1 MARWT
6 GEPNIDDVLAAADAW
21 RERCIIADGSLF
33 SNVALWTLEN
43 LQELKQRYVEN
54 PIEDAERSFYDKF
67 KEQLDGSR
75 PEVKKLAAEVLWFYL
90 LVPHHAK
97 FGPKKKRDQIRMVWE
112 WSGDA
117 LPDTPYL
124 NDEKLMGVSYPGTAY
139 LTRRHDE
146 ISFLLDF
153 LNSWKKLSHAER
165 DDLMQKDTPWGFVK
179 WLDKID
185 GADRRPIRNAVL
197 YFLFPDTLERNLSN
211 EHRRTIVSALKH
223 KLPQELRP
231 KGRNPSLL
239 ALDKAIYGLRNQFE
253 IEMKTTEIDFYRPP
267 IYQQWSMEIRENALN
282 KISAGLKKVLS
293 EHGLELRQC
302 GSKKKNLA
310 GCKPVDEATG
320 FWASPKDAT
329 NKPLRWI
336 IHIELKND
344 QVVARIPNQHGSRR
358 IAFANTAQ
366 ETSGALTTR
375 IIPAIKVETGKYV
388 FYETWEWLLLHAFFP
403 ALPKGS
409 SGQLFEDFNPETGRL
424 EYMDN
429 EQDYIAAALI
439 TLNGEDDLFTA
450 TELPRQ
456 IKYGEATKALSE
468 IINISPKLVTGAAAE
483 STEVAAEHAEEMAE
497 TAEAA
502 HAR

>member
-33 SNVALWTLEN
+33 SSATLWTLEN

-54 PIEDAERSFYDKF
+54 PIEDAKRSFYDKF

-75 PEVKKLAAEVLWFYL
+75 PEINKLAAEVLWLYL
-90 LVPHHAK
+90 LVPHHSK
-97 FGPKKKRDQIRMVWE
+97 FGPKKKHNQIKMVWE
-112 WSGDA
+112 WSGEA

-153 LNSWKKLSHAER
+153 LNRWKKLSRAER
-165 DDLMQKDTPWGFVK
+165 DDLMQKDTPWGFVE

-211 EHRRTIVSALKH
+211 EHRRTIVTALKH
-223 KLPQELRP
+223 KLPDELRP
-231 KGRNPSLL
+231 KGRNLSLL
-239 ALDKAIYGLRNQFE
+239 SLDKVIHELRKQFE
-253 IEMKTTEIDFYRPP
+253 AEMETKEIDFYKPP
-267 IYQQWSMEIRENALN
+267 IYQQWSIGIREDARNE
-282 KISAGLKKVLS
+282 ISTGLKKVLS
-293 EHGLELRQC
+293 EYDLELRQC
-302 GSKKKNLA
+302 GSKKKNLV
-310 GCKPVDEATG
+310 GCKPVNEATG
-320 FWASPKDAT
+320 FWTNPTDAT

-336 IHIELKND
+336 IHIELEND
-344 QVVARIPNQHGSRR
+344 QVVAKVPEQHGSRR

-366 ETSGALTTR
+366 GTSGAVTTR
-375 IIPAIKVETGKYV
+375 IIPAIKVEDKKYV
-388 FYETWEWLLLHAFFP
+388 FYETWEWLLLHAFLP
-403 ALPKGS
+403 ALPIGS
-409 SGQLFEDFNPETGRL
+409 SGQLFDDFNPETGRL
-424 EYMDN
+424 EYMN
-429 EQDYIAAALI
+429 HEQDYIAAALI
-439 TLNGEDDLFTA
+439 TLNEEDDPFAA

-456 IKYGEATKALSE
+456 IKYGDATKALSE
-468 IINISPKLVTGAAAE
+468 LINISLKFVKGYAAE
-483 STEVAAEHAEEMAE
+483 APEAVEQAEEMAE
-497 TAEAA
+497 TAETA
-502 HAR
+502 HAK